1 MKAAL
6 GFGGI
11 TLGFMAAAL
20 GALTLAIGIRRRD
33 SRIMGTG
40 RQFVF
45 MVLAGAVVA
54 AGAMEWALLSHDFSI
69 AYVVNNHARS
79 TPLLYTVAALWGAL
93 EGSILLWAVVLAGY
107 LAVMAYRLR
116 ARASEPL
123 VAWAT
128 LVGLLVAV
136 FFFALMLGP
145 ANPFAATEGAVPAD
159 GRGPNPLLQNHIL
172 MAIHPPMLYLG
183 YVGMTIPF
191 SFAVAALI
199 TGRVGEGWL
208 LETRRATLVAWG
220 FLTAGIILG
229 AWWSYE
235 VLGWGGYWAWDPVE
249 NASFI
254 PWLTATAFLHSVV
267 VQERRGM
274 LRVWNLSLIIATFCL
289 TILGTFLTRAGVLNS
304 VHAFSES
311 DIGAW
316 FLVFLGL
323 AAATGVG
330 LIAWRGDRLRTPGR
344 IDSPVSREGAFL
356 ANNLLFAGFAFVVLL
371 GTVFPLLVE
380 ALQDKKL
387 SVGEPYFDRMTVPI
401 GLALLF
407 LMAVAPALPWRAA
420 SGDVLRHRLG
430 VPAWVGALTMAGC
443 AALGARGVAQ
453 LVAFGLGAF
462 AVAGVVR
469 SYAVGVT
476 ATRRTAG
483 GPAGWLPALRRT
495 VAGNR
500 RLYGGLVVHV
510 GVVIIAVAL
519 AASGYT
525 AKREVRLAEG
535 EQATLEGHR
544 FTYLGVTRRST
555 GQKDTISARVRIERG
570 GPEEGWR
577 NLGVYAPA
585 LSIFPNAPG
594 GAAIGTP
601 SVRSGAVRDVYLT
614 LVASP
619 DQDGRVTLG
628 VQLSPLVVWLWIGG
642 GVMVVGTA
650 IAIWPVR
657 RARRG
662 EVATSEERPQS
673 PPPAPPAGEEALAE
687 APV

>member
-1 MKAAL
+1 MKGAL

-11 TLGFMAAAL
+11 TLGFMAAAF
-20 GALTLAIGIRRRD
+20 GVATMAVGISRRD
-33 SRIMGTG
+33 GRIMATG

-45 MVLAGAVVA
+45 LALIGAVVA
-54 AGAMEWALLSHDFSI
+54 AGAMEWALVTHDFSI
-69 AYVVNNHARS
+69 AYVVRNHARA

-93 EGSILLWAVVLAGY
+93 EGSILLWALVLAGY
-107 LAVMAYRLR
+107 LTVTVHRLR
-116 ARASEPL
+116 DRASEPL

-128 LVGLLVAV
+128 LVGLVVAV

-145 ANPFAATEGAVPAD
+145 ANPFKATGGIVPAD
-159 GRGPNPLLQNHIL
+159 GLGPNPLLQNHVL

-191 SFAVAALI
+191 AFATAALI

-208 LETRRATLVAWG
+208 LETRRATLVAWA
-220 FLTAGIILG
+220 FLSTGIILG

-274 LRVWNLSLIIATFCL
+274 LRVWNLSLIMATFCL
-289 TILGTFLTRAGVLNS
+289 TILGTFLTRSGVLNS

-316 FLVFLGL
+316 FLTFLGL
-323 AAATGVG
+323 AVATGIG

-344 IDSPVSREGAFL
+344 IDSPISREGAFL

-380 ALQDKKL
+380 ALRDEKL
-387 SVGEPYFDRMTVPI
+387 SVGEPYFDRMTTPI

-407 LMAVAPALPWRAA
+407 MMAVAPALPWRAA
-420 SGDVLRHRLG
+420 SGEVLRRRLG
-430 VPAWVGALTMAGC
+430 VPAWVGALTMAAG
-443 AALGARGVAQ
+443 ALAGVRGVAQ

-462 AVAGVVR
+462 AVAGIVR
-469 SYAVGVT
+469 QYALGVG
-476 ATRRTAG
+476 ATRRAEAG
-483 GPAGWLPALRRT
+483 LGWFRALRQT

-500 RLYGGLVVHV
+500 RLYGGLIVHV
-510 GVVIIAVAL
+510 AVVVIAVAL
-519 AASGYT
+519 AASAGYT
-525 AKREVRLAEG
+525 KKREYQLSEG
-535 EQATLEGHR
+535 QRVSLSGHS
-544 FTYLGVTRRST
+544 FTYLGTTERST
-555 GQKDTISARVRIERG
+555 GQKTTIQARVRVERG
-570 GPEEGWR
+570 G
-577 NLGVYAPA
+577 NLLGVYAPA
-585 LSIFPNAPG
+585 LSIFPNTPG
-594 GAAIGTP
+594 GSAIGTP
-601 SVRSGAVRDVYLT
+601 SVRTGLLRDVYLT
-614 LVASP
+614 LVRSP
-619 DQDGRVTLG
+619 DEEGRITLG
-628 VQLSPLVVWLWIGG
+628 VQLGPLVVWLWIGG
-642 GVMVVGTA
+642 GILVLGTA
-650 IAIWPVR
+650 VAVWPAR
-657 RARRG
+657 RAHRRPPG
-662 EVATSEERPQS
+662 GDEPFEPPIPPVPSVDEETL
-673 PPPAPPAGEEALAE
+673 EE

>member
-1 MKAAL
+1 MKGAL

-11 TLGFMAAAL
+11 TLGFMAAVL
-20 GALTLAIGIRRRD
+20 GVITMAVGIRRRD
-33 SRIMGTG
+33 GRIMASG

-45 MVLAGAVVA
+45 MVLIGAVVA
-54 AGAMEWALLSHDFSI
+54 AAAMEWALVTHDFSI
-69 AYVVNNHARS
+69 AYVVGNHARS
-79 TPLLYTVAALWGAL
+79 TPLLYTVSALWGAL
-93 EGSILLWAVVLAGY
+93 EGSILLWALVLAGY
-107 LAVMAYRLR
+107 LTVTVHRLR
-116 ARASEPL
+116 ARASESL

-128 LVGLLVAV
+128 LVGLVVAV

-145 ANPFAATEGAVPAD
+145 ANPFEATAGIVPAD
-159 GRGPNPLLQNHIL
+159 GRGPNPLLQNHVL

-208 LETRRATLVAWG
+208 LETRRATLVAWA
-220 FLTAGIILG
+220 FLTVGIILG

-289 TILGTFLTRAGVLNS
+289 TILGTFLTRSGVLNS

-316 FLVFLGL
+316 LLAFLGL
-323 AAATGVG
+323 AAVTGVG

-344 IDSPVSREGAFL
+344 IDSPISREGAFL
-356 ANNLLFAGFAFVVLL
+356 ANNLAFAGFAFVVLL

-380 ALQDKKL
+380 ALRDEKL
-387 SVGEPYFDRMTVPI
+387 SVGEPYFDRMTVPL

-420 SGDVLRHRLG
+420 SGEVLRRRLG
-430 VPAWVGALTMAGC
+430 VPAWVGALTMAAC
-443 AALGARGVAQ
+443 AGLGVRGVAQ

-462 AVAGVVR
+462 AVAGIVR
-469 SYAVGVT
+469 QYALGIG
-476 ATRRTAG
+476 ATRRAAPG
-483 GPAGWLPALRRT
+483 LGWPRALRRT

-510 GVVIIAVAL
+510 GVVVIAVAL
-519 AASGYT
+519 AASMGYT
-525 AKREVRLAEG
+525 TKREFRLIEG
-535 EQATLEGHR
+535 ERVSLQGHR
-544 FTYLGVTRRST
+544 FTYLGLTRQQT
-555 GQKDTISARVRIERG
+555 GQKDTIQVRIRVERG
-570 GPEEGWR
+570 GR
-577 NLGVYAPA
+577 ALGVYAPA

-594 GAAIGTP
+594 GMAIGTP
-601 SVRSGAVRDVYLT
+601 SVRTGLVRDVYLT

-619 DQDGRVTLG
+619 DQEGRITLG
-628 VQLSPLVVWLWIGG
+628 VQLSPLVVWLWVGG
-642 GVMVVGTA
+642 GIMVLGTA
-650 IAIWPVR
+650 VSIWP
-657 RARRG
+657 ARRSRRG
-662 EVATSEERPQS
+662 DLPVGATEGS
-673 PPPAPPAGEEALAE
+673 PPPVPSADEEVRAE
-687 APV
+687 VPV